1 VCASCGKARSVSNWS
16 YTVAGRERST
26 GTKVRARAEQ
36 IAARAKTDFNE
47 QGVRALVIPKV
58 IPTLAAFAPTFLAYV
73 EAAQTL
79 RPKTKL
85 SYQNGWRLL
94 SKTKLAGMRLT
105 AIGTA
110 DADVVTFPGSGSNA
124 NQALRTLSRMLSH
137 ACSVDILKARPVI
150 NLRDERKRNTTID
163 LWLEDLLLES
173 APPALRGAIVLGL
186 DAGMRPDE
194 SCAVRWEHVRWA
206 EGAILIP
213 DGKTTNAERWVPLT
227 VRAAMEL
234 RAAKARNAATAKRR
248 KTEESEWVFP
258 SSRTSSGHVQPDYHQ
273 SWARTLDRVREAA
286 GKRNLKLPD
295 GLVLYSCRHTFA
307 TNYLKAS
314 GNDQAALKAIMGH
327 SSMRITERYVHPGVS
342 DAAATMDKFNTDRRG
357 LRLVKEA

>member
-137 ACSVDILKARPVI
+137 ACSVDILKARPSSTCGMSASATRPLI
-150 NLRDERKRNTTID
+150 CGWRICCWSRPRLRSEVQSF
-163 LWLEDLLLES
+163 S
-173 APPALRGAIVLGL
+173 A
-186 DAGMRPDE
+186 
-194 SCAVRWEHVRWA
+194 
-206 EGAILIP
+206 
-213 DGKTTNAERWVPLT
+213 
-227 VRAAMEL
+227 
-234 RAAKARNAATAKRR
+234 
-248 KTEESEWVFP
+248 
-258 SSRTSSGHVQPDYHQ
+258 
-273 SWARTLDRVREAA
+273 
-286 GKRNLKLPD
+286 
-295 GLVLYSCRHTFA
+295 
-307 TNYLKAS
+307 
-314 GNDQAALKAIMGH
+314 
-327 SSMRITERYVHPGVS
+327 
-342 DAAATMDKFNTDRRG
+342 
-357 LRLVKEA
+357 